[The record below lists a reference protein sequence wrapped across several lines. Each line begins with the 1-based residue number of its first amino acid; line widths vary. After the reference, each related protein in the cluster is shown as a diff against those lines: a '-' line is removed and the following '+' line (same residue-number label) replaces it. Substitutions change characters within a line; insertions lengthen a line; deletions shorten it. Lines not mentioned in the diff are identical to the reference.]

1 MRANQSPGP
10 HIRTGL
16 NAMWKL
22 YYAPNHALMRA
33 ELEIEFGVLENHFG
47 LYCRR
52 VAEEL
57 GANDPDALALVNSS
71 QDENGFEVLTLKPS
85 VVTAI
90 NASPA
95 FTTIGC
101 GRSTQPPSPTVVVA
115 NRQVPCVRRKGDHTT
130 AGGR

>member
-1 MRANQSPGP
+1 MATHQTTVDASSPDQIAKAIVRANQSPGP

-22 YYAPNHALMRA
+22 YYAPNHTLMRA

-57 GANDPDALALVNSS
+57 GANDPDAFALVNSS
-71 QDENGFEVLTLKPS
+71 RDEDGFEVLTLKPS
-85 VVTAI
+85 VVMAI
-90 NASPA
+90 KSHA
-95 FTTIGC
+95 F
-101 GRSTQPPSPTVVVA
+101 S
-115 NRQVPCVRRKGDHTT
+115 K
-130 AGGR
+130 